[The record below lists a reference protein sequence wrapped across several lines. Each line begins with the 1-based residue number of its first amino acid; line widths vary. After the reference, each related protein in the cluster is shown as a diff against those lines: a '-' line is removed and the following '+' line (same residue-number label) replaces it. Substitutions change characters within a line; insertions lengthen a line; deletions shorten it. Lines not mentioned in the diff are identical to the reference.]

1 LVPLWQFL
9 FHRSKHDKLKAE
21 VLSTDFSLLLS
32 LPTRPFHLHLTAPM
46 PSPLQP
52 TRRRFLQQTGLAAA
66 ASLFLPSALP
76 ALATAQAA
84 PKEMLVYFGTY
95 TKDSKSKGI
104 YLYRMDMT
112 TGALRPVATTEGLI
126 NPSFLATDRQRRYL
140 YAVNEVMDF
149 GGKPGGAISAFSVDA
164 ASGKLSPLNHRSTQG
179 GAPCHVTVS
188 QDGKFVLVANY
199 MGGNVTVFP
208 VQPDGSLGA
217 AVENVQHKGKG
228 ANAKRQEAPHAHN
241 VVLDPAN
248 RFAFVSDLGI
258 DKVMVYRF
266 DGATGKLQPHA
277 TPAAGMKPGA
287 GPRHF
292 TFHPQGKYAYVINE
306 LNSTVTAF
314 AYDAA
319 AGKLR
324 ELQTVSTL
332 PAGFSGESF
341 CADIHVSPDGKFLY
355 GSNRGH
361 DSIAA
366 FAINGQTG
374 QLTPTGHTPTG
385 GKWPR
390 NFTLDPS
397 GRFLLVA
404 NQHTNNVVVYRRDA
418 KTGKLTAAGQPVEV
432 PAPVCVL
439 LAPATA

>member
-1 LVPLWQFL
+1 
-9 FHRSKHDKLKAE
+9 
-21 VLSTDFSLLLS
+21 
-32 LPTRPFHLHLTAPM
+32 M
-46 PSPLQP
+46 
-52 TRRRFLQQTGLAAA
+52 QQAGLAAA
-66 ASLFLPSALP
+66 GLFLPAALP
-76 ALATAQAA
+76 ALTPSNPMA

-95 TKDSKSKGI
+95 TTGDSKSKGI
-104 YLYRMDMT
+104 YLHRMDMT
-112 TGALRPVATTEGLI
+112 SGALRPVATTEGTTS
-126 NPSFLATDRQRRYL
+126 PSFLATDRQRRYL
-140 YAVNEVMDF
+140 YAVNEVMNF
-149 GGKPGGAISAFSVDA
+149 QGKPGGAVSAFAIDA
-164 ASGKLSPLNHRSTQG
+164 QTGNLKPLNQQPTQG

-199 MGGNVTVFP
+199 MGGNVAVFP
-208 VQPDGSLGA
+208 VQANGSLGA
-217 AVENVQHKGKG
+217 AVANVQHQGKSV
-228 ANAKRQEAPHAHN
+228 NAKRQEAPHAHN

-258 DKVMVYRF
+258 DKVMIYRF
-266 DGATGKLQPHA
+266 DAATGKLEPHA
-277 TPAAGMKPGA
+277 TPAAGLKPGA

-306 LNSTVTAF
+306 LDSTVTAF
-314 AYDAA
+314 AYDPAK
-319 AGKLR
+319 GSLR

-341 CADIHVSPDGKFLY
+341 CADIHASPDGRFLY

-361 DSIAA
+361 NSIAA

-374 QLTPTGHTPTG
+374 RLTPAGHTPTG

-397 GRFLLVA
+397 GNFLLVA
-404 NQHTNNVVVYRRDA
+404 NQHTNNVVVFRRDA
-418 KTGKLTAAGQPVEV
+418 KTGQLTPVGQPIEV

-439 LAPATA
+439 LAPATV

>member
-1 LVPLWQFL
+1 
-9 FHRSKHDKLKAE
+9 
-21 VLSTDFSLLLS
+21 
-32 LPTRPFHLHLTAPM
+32 M
-46 PSPLQP
+46 
-52 TRRRFLQQTGLAAA
+52 QQTGLAAA
-66 ASLFLPSALP
+66 GLFVPSVLS
-76 ALATAQAA
+76 TAETSQAA
-84 PKEMLVYFGTY
+84 PKEMLVYLGTY
-95 TKDSKSKGI
+95 TKDTKSKGI
-104 YLYRMDMT
+104 YLYRMNMT
-112 TGALRPVATTEGLI
+112 TGALRPVGFTEGLA

-140 YAVNEVMDF
+140 YAVNEMMDF
-149 GGKPGGAISAFSVDA
+149 NGKPGGAISAFLVNA
-164 ASGKLSPLNHRSTQG
+164 ASGKLSLLNQQPTQG

-208 VQPDGSLGA
+208 VQADGSLGA
-217 AVENVQHKGKG
+217 AVENVQHKGKSV
-228 ANAKRQEAPHAHN
+228 NAKRQEGPHAHN

-258 DKVMVYRF
+258 DKVMVYQF
-266 DGATGKLQPHA
+266 DAATGKLKPHT

-292 TFHPQGKYAYVINE
+292 TFHPQGKYAYVISE

-314 AYDAA
+314 SYDPA
-319 AGKLR
+319 AGSLR
-324 ELQTVSTL
+324 ELQSVSTL
-332 PAGFSGESF
+332 PTGFSGESF

-374 QLTPTGHTPTG
+374 KLTPAGHTQTG

-397 GRFLLVA
+397 GKFLLVA

-418 KTGKLTAAGQPVEV
+418 KTGKLTAAGQPIEV

>member
-1 LVPLWQFL
+1 
-9 FHRSKHDKLKAE
+9 
-21 VLSTDFSLLLS
+21 
-32 LPTRPFHLHLTAPM
+32 M
-46 PSPLQP
+46 
-52 TRRRFLQQTGLAAA
+52 QQAGLAAA
-66 ASLFLPSALP
+66 GLFVPSALS
-76 ALATAQAA
+76 ALETSGAA
-84 PKEMLVYFGTY
+84 PQEMLVYLGTY
-95 TKDSKSKGI
+95 TKDTQSKGI
-104 YLYRMDMT
+104 YQYRLDLT
-112 TGALRPVATTEGLI
+112 SGALRPAGFTEGLP

-140 YAVNEVMDF
+140 YAANEMMDF
-149 GGKPGGAISAFSVDA
+149 EGKPGGAISAFSVDA
-164 ASGKLSPLNHRSTQG
+164 ASGKLSPLNQQPTGG

-208 VQPDGSLGA
+208 VQANGSLGA
-217 AVENVQHKGKG
+217 AVEHVQHQGKG
-228 ANAKRQEAPHAHN
+228 ANAKRQEGPHAHN

-258 DKVMVYRF
+258 DKVMVYQF
-266 DGATGKLQPHA
+266 DAATGKLRPHA

-292 TFHPQGKYAYVINE
+292 TFHPQGKYAYVISE

-319 AGKLR
+319 QGSLR

-332 PAGFSGESF
+332 PTGFAGESF
-341 CADIHVSPDGKFLY
+341 CADIHLSPDGRFLY

-361 DSIAA
+361 DSIAT
-366 FAINGQTG
+366 FAVDGQTG
-374 QLTPTGHTPTG
+374 QLTPAGHTPTG

-397 GRFLLVA
+397 GNFLLVA
-404 NQHTNNVVVYRRDA
+404 NQYTNNVVVFRRDA
-418 KTGKLTAAGQPVEV
+418 KTGGLAAVGQPVDV

-439 LAPATA
+439 LAPATV